1 MISRSIALTAFAFF
15 ATGCVS
21 TGSSEKQIGD
31 NLWEIRAWDG
41 KKCKGATPR
50 ADCDEA
56 LLPVIKEKAAFL
68 CGNKTSAVD
77 KCERRDG
84 ASGDRIYCLARCDD
98 KV

>member
-1 MISRSIALTAFAFF
+1 MIFRSIAVVALTLI
-15 ATGCVS
+15 TSGCVS
-21 TGSSEKQIGD
+21 VGSSEKQIGD

-50 ADCDEA
+50 AVCDET
-56 LLPVIKEKAAFL
+56 LMPVIKEKAVFL
-68 CGNKTSAVD
+68 CGNKTSDVD

-84 ASGDRIYCLARCDD
+84 ASGDRIYCLARCAD